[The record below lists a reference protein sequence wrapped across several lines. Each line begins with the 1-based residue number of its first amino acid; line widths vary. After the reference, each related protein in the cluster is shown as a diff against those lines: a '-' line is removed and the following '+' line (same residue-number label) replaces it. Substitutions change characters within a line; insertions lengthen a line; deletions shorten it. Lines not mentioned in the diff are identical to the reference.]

1 MLGYLEWNI
10 DTSLEQ
16 LQDLDVSLTPCLAQT
31 LPRPNFPS

>member
-16 LQDLDVSLTPCLAQT
+16 LQDLDVSLRPCLAS
-31 LPRPNFPS
+31 RGPNTSS